1 VACSRTDARAKPRL
15 WLAALLT
22 AGAVAIV
29 AVPSETVHAK
39 LLVGTDG
46 ADRLVG
52 SAKPDRIDGRAGND
66 RIDGRQ
72 GRDRLSG
79 GGGDDRIDAVDG
91 RKDRSVRGGPGSDT
105 CTVDDADRRL
115 VKGCENVK
123 TAGSGGAGNCVVPQE
138 PRPSAV
144 VGDQRSAAAAAE
156 RRGDGP
162 PPTFSEAFYGV
173 AITLNASASGAEN
186 GRLPISIEAVCDV
199 PQALEP
205 EARHL
210 VGGDAVT
217 IIGPDTTVSQ
227 DGTQLQGDAAAAALA
242 DVDSVVI
249 SARLL
254 RPETWGQDEDG
265 TPVPTFDAISIEITD

>member
-1 VACSRTDARAKPRL
+1 MVCSRTDGGPRL
-15 WLAALLT
+15 LPWLAGLLT
-22 AGAVAIV
+22 AGAVAIF
-29 AVPSETVHAK
+29 ALPSEAADAK
-39 LLVGTDG
+39 LLVGTEG

-52 SAKPDRIDGRAGND
+52 SAKPDRIDGLAGDD
-66 RIDGRQ
+66 RINGRG
-72 GRDRLSG
+72 GRDRLAG

-105 CTVDDADRRL
+105 CRVDDADRRL

-123 TAGSGGAGNCVVPQE
+123 TAGSGGAGNCVAPQE

-144 VGDQRSAAAAAE
+144 VGHQSPAAAAAE

-162 PPTFSEAFYGV
+162 PPTFSEAFYRI

-199 PQALEP
+199 PQALES

>member
-1 VACSRTDARAKPRL
+1 MACSRTDARAKPRL

-52 SAKPDRIDGRAGND
+52 TAKPDRIDGRAGND

-123 TAGSGGAGNCVVPQE
+123 TGWQRWRRELRAAPQE

-144 VGDQRSAAAAAE
+144 VGHQSPAAAAAE

-162 PPTFSEAFYGV
+162 PPTFSEAFYGI

-199 PQALEP
+199 PQALSRRLDTSLAATPSRSSAPTPLCLKMEP
-205 EARHL
+205 SSR
-210 VGGDAVT
+210 
-217 IIGPDTTVSQ
+217 
-227 DGTQLQGDAAAAALA
+227 
-242 DVDSVVI
+242 
-249 SARLL
+249 
-254 RPETWGQDEDG
+254 G
-265 TPVPTFDAISIEITD
+265 TPPRRLSPTSTRW

>member
-1 VACSRTDARAKPRL
+1 L

-22 AGAVAIV
+22 AVAVAV
-29 AVPSETVHAK
+29 AAVPGETVHAK
-39 LLVGTDG
+39 RLVGTDG

-52 SAKPDRIDGRAGND
+52 STKPDRIDGRAGND
-66 RIDGRQ
+66 RIDGRH

-79 GGGDDRIDAVDG
+79 GGGDDRIDAADG

-123 TAGSGGAGNCVVPQE
+123 TVGTGDAGSCVAPQE

-144 VGDQRSAAAAAE
+144 VEHPGPAASLAE

-162 PPTFSEAFYGV
+162 PPAFSEAFYGIE
-173 AITLNASASGAEN
+173 ATLNASASGAEN
-186 GRLPISIEAVCDV
+186 GLLPISVEAVCDV
-199 PQALEP
+199 PRALES
-205 EARHL
+205 EARQL
-210 VGGDAVT
+210 VGGDALT
-217 IIGPDTTVSQ
+217 IIGPDTSVFQ
-227 DGTQLQGDAAAAALA
+227 DGAELEGDAATTALA

-254 RPETWGQDEDG
+254 RPEMWGQDEDG